1 MKFNPVQ
8 KIKLIIVSKLNDA
21 ALIYKAQIL

>member
-1 MKFNPVQ
+1 MKFNSVQ

-21 ALIYKAQIL
+21 ELIYKTQIL